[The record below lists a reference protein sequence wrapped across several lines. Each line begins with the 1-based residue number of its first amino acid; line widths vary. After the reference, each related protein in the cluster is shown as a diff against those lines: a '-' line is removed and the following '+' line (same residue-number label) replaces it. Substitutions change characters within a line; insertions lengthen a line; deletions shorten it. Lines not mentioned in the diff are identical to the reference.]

1 MQRYLNKKIIW
12 VGKYQESITKLNIV
26 GSITLFGTPQKN
38 QFVFDKKKSN
48 SFSDFIK
55 QKIDQFKELY
65 HNDISFYFYDPSV
78 AYGLLNSVDD
88 VKSYICLNSI
98 DILNYLNNKAI
109 TRQWFRSKIKTPE
122 TIVLSN
128 NEINYNS
135 LKKYFWGY
143 NEFVVQQ
150 MISSGGE
157 GTFLFTENSQPSIPD
172 DLYMVSPYYKN
183 SISINITI
191 LVTKDDII
199 IFPPSVQHIKLKNS
213 KLLYRGSDFIAPKD
227 LPTDIISKLGVVAR
241 QIGENLQLMNYTGI
255 CGIDLLFYNDALYFL
270 EINPRFQG
278 SSFVIDK
285 VLQEKEISLYK
296 LNYDAFY
303 GTIDSK
309 LVQEINSMAI
319 GLSYYLDCAKRK
331 ILTQSLGRLLIDYN
345 SADYY
350 DYFAEKYHIMVKDWS
365 QSIATQGKILGN
377 LFNKYAKRV
386 VKKVLDCTC
395 GIGIQAISLAN
406 EGFIVTGSDISK
418 NELAVAK
425 REAYK
430 RKLNI
435 KFLYADCRYLENS
448 IVDKFDA
455 IISID
460 SALPHLMTKEN
471 FILAFN
477 SIYNR
482 LYDGGVFLSSYRNYE
497 ELLKIKPNMAYPVR
511 FRMED
516 DIKYTILRKWE
527 WEKNIIFSKQYVIEE
542 ALTNTKL
549 YVNDYKQWA
558 ITKKELLD
566 ITKETSFSEA
576 YWLVP
581 EESGFS
587 QPLLCLVK

>member
-1 MQRYLNKKIIW
+1 MKKIIW
-12 VGKYQESITKLNIV
+12 IGKYQEHITKLNVV

-38 QFVFDKKKSN
+38 QFVFDEKKTN
-48 SFSDFIK
+48 SFTDFVK
-55 QKIDQFKELY
+55 RKIDYFKELY
-65 HNDISFYFYDPSV
+65 NDINFYFYDPSF
-78 AYGLLNSVDD
+78 AYGLISSVDNID
-88 VKSYICLNSI
+88 SYICLNSI
-98 DILNYLNNKAI
+98 DILNYLNNKTI
-109 TRQWFRSKIKTPE
+109 TREWFRSKIKTPE
-122 TIVLSN
+122 TIVLSD
-128 NEINYNS
+128 NEITYNT

-143 NEFVVQQ
+143 DEFVVQQ

-157 GTFLFTENSQPSIPD
+157 GTFLFTENSQPSIPE

-183 SISINITI
+183 SISINVTI
-191 LVTKDDII
+191 LLTKNDII
-199 IFPPSVQHIKLKNS
+199 IFHPSVQYIKLENS
-213 KLLYRGSDFIAPKD
+213 KLLYMGSDFISPKD
-227 LPTDIISKLGVVAR
+227 LPINIISKIGGIAR
-241 QIGENLQLMNYTGI
+241 QIGEDLQFMNYTGI
-255 CGIDLLFYNDALYFL
+255 CGIDLLFYNDDLYFL

-285 VLQEKEISLYK
+285 VLQEKGISLYR

-309 LVQEINSMAI
+309 LIQEVNSTTI
-319 GLSYYLDCAKRK
+319 GLSYYLDYGKRK
-331 ILTQSLGRLLIDYN
+331 VLTHSLGKLLIDY
-345 SADYY
+345 SSVDYY

-365 QSIATQGKILGN
+365 ESIATQGKTLSK

-395 GIGIQAISLAN
+395 GIGTQAISLAN

-418 NELAVAK
+418 NELAVAQK
-425 REAYK
+425 EAHK
-430 RKLNI
+430 QKLNI

-448 IVDKFDA
+448 IADRFDA
-455 IISID
+455 IVSID

-471 FILAFN
+471 FVLAFN
-477 SIYNR
+477 SIYNT
-482 LYDGGVFLSSYRNYE
+482 LYDGGVFISSYRDYE

-511 FRMED
+511 FRMEN
-516 DIKYTILRKWE
+516 DIKYTILRRWE
-527 WEKNIIFSKQYVIEE
+527 WEENIIFSKQYVIEE
-542 ALTNTKL
+542 TLSDTKL

-566 ITKETSFSEA
+566 ITKQTSFSEA

-587 QPLLCLVK
+587 QPLLCLIK